1 MRCLPPP
8 LGGTSHLFYNS
19 SHPTGAG
26 ALKLLVW
33 DAREPGGGDSSPSS

>member
-8 LGGTSHLFYNS
+8 PRGHIPFVLQLKPSNWGR
-19 SHPTGAG
+19 